1 MRNSR
6 RSFAYCAVAALL
18 SSSVGCGVGPQ
29 IAANSALLPLEG
41 GCPEN
46 ASEGFMDF
54 SSEVSKLRL
63 QVSGASLDEPMS
75 VEGSVGQI
83 TLEGI
88 PVGDNLQVTLYG
100 IDDTGAAT
108 WRGIQQGVS
117 VEADRNVSI
126 DLLLSK
132 VADLSCPRSP
142 LSNQRSFHSATALAD
157 GRVLLIGGADDSL
170 DASGE
175 GAGARRLTATATTEI
190 YDPALG
196 TFSPAGPLNVA
207 RMMHTATLL
216 PDGRVAVFGGVGE
229 VVTLGENAGGSFPIK
244 PKTTPISVIEV
255 WSPDSG
261 AFSTVG
267 EDPWGPRMFHA
278 ATLTDS
284 GELLVTGGIPGL
296 ASPHN
301 LSNAL
306 RGSTRCDTASLSC
319 QRGPDMVR
327 ARAGHSTTLLANGNI
342 LVWGG
347 SVETGTADAGAG
359 YKPEMWRGNEFVGLN
374 PIGFSNSP
382 VLNPF
387 FASATEYTNNRVVAG
402 GGLTRLMTGTFELS
416 EITDEQIQRGP
427 VFIFDAT
434 SGSDGQI
441 SAGPYGGPSGNVLD
455 PLRLADPRFMG
466 SVVSMSGNRAVF
478 SGGFS
483 TLSLTP
489 SSSLD
494 VFSEQSLD
502 VEPIYAS
509 GQPRLLR
516 EARGALTATS
526 LGNGSILIS
535 GGEIGSSSGH
545 RPCASAEIFTDPVE
559 PGAPK

>member
-1 MRNSR
+1 MRNTR
-6 RSFAYCAVAALL
+6 RSFACFAGAALL
-18 SSSVGCGVGPQ
+18 SSSLGCGAGPQ
-29 IAANSALLPLEG
+29 LGANSALLPLEG
-41 GCPEN
+41 VCPE
-46 ASEGFMDF
+46 AATDGSMDF

-63 QVSGASLDEPMS
+63 QVDGPSLEAPMS
-75 VEGSVGQI
+75 VEGPVGQI
-83 TLEGI
+83 TLEDI

-100 IDDTGAAT
+100 LDANGAVS
-108 WRGIQQGVS
+108 WRGIRQ
-117 VEADRNVSI
+117 DVSI
-126 DLLLSK
+126 AADQNVGIDVLLSK

-142 LSNQRSFHSATALAD
+142 LSNQRSFHSATALPD

-190 YDPALG
+190 YDPSLG

-216 PDGRVAVFGGVGE
+216 PDGRVAVVGGVSE
-229 VVTLGENAGGSFPIK
+229 VVTLGENAGGTFPIK
-244 PKTTPISVIEV
+244 PKTTPTSVIEV
-255 WSPDSG
+255 WDPESG
-261 AFSTVG
+261 AFSTIG

-278 ATLTDS
+278 ATLTDA

-296 ASPHN
+296 ASPHD

-306 RGSTRCDTASLSC
+306 RGSTRCDVATLSC

-327 ARAGHSTTLLANGNI
+327 ARVGHSMTLLANGNI
-342 LVWGG
+342 LIWGG
-347 SVETGTADAGAG
+347 SVETATDTSGAG
-359 YKPEMWRGNEFVGLN
+359 YKPEMWRDSGFVGLN

-387 FASATEYTNNRVVAG
+387 FASAVEYTNNRVVAG
-402 GGLTRLMTGTFELS
+402 GGLTRLVNGTFELS
-416 EITDEQIQRGP
+416 EISDEQIQRGP

-434 SGSDGQI
+434 GGADGQI
-441 SAGPYGGPSGNVLD
+441 SAGPYGGASGNVLD
-455 PLRLADPRFMG
+455 PLRLAEPRFLG
-466 SVVSMSGNRAVF
+466 TVVAVTGNRAVF

-483 TLSLTP
+483 SLSLTP

-494 VFSEQSLD
+494 VFSESALD

-516 EARGALTATS
+516 EARGAQTATS
-526 LGNGSILIS
+526 LGNGTILIS
-535 GGEIGSSSGH
+535 GGEIGSSTGH